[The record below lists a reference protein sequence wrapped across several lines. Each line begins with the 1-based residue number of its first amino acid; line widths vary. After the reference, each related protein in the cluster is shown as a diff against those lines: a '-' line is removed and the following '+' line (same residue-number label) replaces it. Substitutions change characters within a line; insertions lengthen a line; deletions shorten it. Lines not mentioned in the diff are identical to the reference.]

1 MPQTALRPA
10 NTSTRCV
17 KPMRPRSLY
26 RSHRPATS
34 ATTATFAE
42 HA

>member
-10 NTSTRCV
+10 GIATQRV
-17 KPMRPRSLY
+17 KPMRPRSLH
-26 RSHRPATS
+26 RNHRPATS
-34 ATTATFAE
+34 ATTATITE